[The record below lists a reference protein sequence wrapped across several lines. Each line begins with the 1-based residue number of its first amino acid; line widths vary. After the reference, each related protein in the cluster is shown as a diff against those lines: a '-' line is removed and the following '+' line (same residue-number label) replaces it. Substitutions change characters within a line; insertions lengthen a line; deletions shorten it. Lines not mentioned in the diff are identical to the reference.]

1 MAASTRPAAAE
12 PERTATNELAAA
24 LRGAAARAAE
34 LAGSG
39 VALVFAHVPGPG
51 TPPPLPPLRAAAG
64 FATPAAALAA
74 ANALGTDVCEAIE
87 ADAERALP
95 APRAL
100 GALAAGG
107 AWLAPLGFEGRVH
120 GALLVGSR
128 SALAEPALQQL
139 QLLARSIAIRL
150 DHAELAARVR
160 SLEEKLAAGEP
171 REGDRGDEILKLS
184 EALFAQDI
192 ELLRNHE
199 KLGKVEKLKNDFIEK
214 MSRELR
220 TPLNGII
227 EAVITVLAG
236 ENEHLS
242 DSSKAVL
249 RRALDD
255 GTSFLRTLQN
265 ILDLW
270 RIKQGELPVES
281 QEVNF
286 REVVEE
292 AIFSVQDALEGKDVE
307 IHREIREPLPK
318 LRTDLAKVNQIL
330 FLLLDNA
337 VKFTPRGRID
347 IVVGVEGGQLVCEV
361 RDTGI
366 GICPDD
372 QQFIFDEFYQVDD
385 LASTKYRGSG
395 LGLALVRDLLILLD
409 GEIELASE
417 VGEGTSVSFRIPVE
431 VLGGSAPARA

>member
-1 MAASTRPAAAE
+1 MAATSRPAATPDA
-12 PERTATNELAAA
+12 RSSQELAAA

-34 LAGSG
+34 IAGRG
-39 VALVFAHVPGPG
+39 LALVFAHLPGPG

-64 FATPAAALAA
+64 FDAPATALAA
-74 ANALGTDVCEAIE
+74 ANALGPAVCEAIE
-87 ADAERALP
+87 AGSERILP
-95 APRAL
+95 APAAL
-100 GALAAGG
+100 GPGAVGG
-107 AWLAPLGFEGRVH
+107 AWIAPLDFEGRVH

-128 SALAEPALQQL
+128 APLAPEARQQL

-150 DHAELAARVR
+150 DHAQLALRVADLEAQLASRAKEEDR
-160 SLEEKLAAGEP
+160 S
-171 REGDRGDEILKLS
+171 DEILKLS

-192 ELLRNHE
+192 ELLRNNE
-199 KLGKVEKLKNDFIEK
+199 KLGKIEKLKNDFIEK

-220 TPLNGII
+220 TPLNAII
-227 EAVITVLAG
+227 EAVISVLAN

-242 DSSKAVL
+242 DGSKAAL
-249 RRALDD
+249 RQALND

-270 RIKQGELPVES
+270 RIKQGELPVELH
-281 QEVNF
+281 EVNF

-307 IHREIREPLPK
+307 IHREYREPLPK
-318 LRTDLAKVNQIL
+318 VRTDLAKVNQIL

-347 IVVGVEGGQLVCEV
+347 ITAGVEDGYLHCEV

-395 LGLALVRDLLILLD
+395 LGLALVRDLLILLE

-417 VGEGTSVSFRIPVE
+417 VGQGTQVRFRIPVE
-431 VLGGSAPARA
+431 LVSRS